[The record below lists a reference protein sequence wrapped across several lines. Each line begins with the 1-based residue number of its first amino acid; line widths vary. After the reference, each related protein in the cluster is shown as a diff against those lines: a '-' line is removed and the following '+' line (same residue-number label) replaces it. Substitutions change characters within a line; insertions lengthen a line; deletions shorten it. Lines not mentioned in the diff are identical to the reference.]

1 MRPPNA
7 PRARRQ
13 LNNYGFRK
21 CHTDRY
27 EFGVPGFQRGAP
39 ELLKTLKRHDAQ
51 RQSKKPSSAAKAEQE
66 EGLGSPTGAGA
77 PRRRRRSHADT
88 DAPPFP
94 CDAALVEVG
103 VYGGMHSEVEQ
114 LKRDRLLLLKEVM
127 RLRETSAHT
136 ASEVRAL
143 NTRLANT
150 EAMQQQM
157 LTFLQQ
163 HISPTLLNANSHILQ
178 GRKRRHLLLGPASP
192 GREDASMD
200 LGLGAAAAA
209 PLPIPLAGGAA
220 GGSVFD
226 DAPPMFGAGP
236 VPPFA
241 AGASPPGSGVLL
253 RELPDADSVPYGL
266 RPRGVNG
273 VGGRAPSAGLSA
285 DALMPSY
292 NALMPP
298 PPLPDVL
305 SLPQLAPEG
314 DIFSWSDLLADLPAA
329 EPGAPGAAHELPLS
343 RMNSEDIHK
352 IVRDMQLDGPPSL
365 DLPAVRLHGCAVA
378 CRSWQLTCINTRRLH
393 EFS

>member
-1 MRPPNA
+1 
-7 PRARRQ
+7 
-13 LNNYGFRK
+13 
-21 CHTDRY
+21 
-27 EFGVPGFQRGAP
+27 
-39 ELLKTLKRHDAQ
+39 
-51 RQSKKPSSAAKAEQE
+51 
-66 EGLGSPTGAGA
+66 
-77 PRRRRRSHADT
+77 
-88 DAPPFP
+88 
-94 CDAALVEVG
+94 
-103 VYGGMHSEVEQ
+103 MHSEVEQ

-136 ASEVRAL
+136 ANEVRSL

-192 GREDASMD
+192 GRDDAAMD
-200 LGLGAAAAA
+200 LGAAA

-226 DAPPMFGAGP
+226 DAPMVGAGP

-241 AGASPPGSGVLL
+241 AGSSPPGSGVLL

-273 VGGRAPSAGLSA
+273 VGGRAPSASLSV

-305 SLPQLAPEG
+305 PLPQLAPEG
-314 DIFSWSDLLADLPAA
+314 DIFSWSDLLADLPPT
-329 EPGAPGAAHELPLS
+329 EPGASGTPLS

-352 IVRDMQLDGPPSL
+352 IVRDMQLDSPL
-365 DLPAVRLHGCAVA
+365 DLPAVRLHGM
-378 CRSWQLTCINTRRLH
+378 QLA
-393 EFS
+393 S

>member
-1 MRPPNA
+1 M
-7 PRARRQ
+7 
-13 LNNYGFRK
+13 
-21 CHTDRY
+21 
-27 EFGVPGFQRGAP
+27 PGFQRGAP

-51 RQSKKPSSAAKAEQE
+51 RQSKKPGAFPKAEPE

-77 PRRRRRSHADT
+77 PRWRPPTQRRRCPPLT
-88 DAPPFP
+88 DVPR
-94 CDAALVEVG
+94 AALVEVG

-136 ASEVRAL
+136 ANEVRAL

-192 GREDASMD
+192 GREVTEMD
-200 LGLGAAAAA
+200 LGAGASA
-209 PLPIPLAGGAA
+209 PLPMPLAGGAA

-226 DAPPMFGAGP
+226 DAPMFGAGP

-273 VGGRAPSAGLSA
+273 VGGRASSASLSA

-298 PPLPDVL
+298 PQLPDVL
-305 SLPQLAPEG
+305 PLPQLAPEG
-314 DIFSWSDLLADLPAA
+314 DIFSWSDLLADLPPT
-329 EPGAPGAAHELPLS
+329 EPGAAGGTPLS

-352 IVRDMQLDGPPSL
+352 IVRDMQLDGNPVDLVRVPGMQL
-365 DLPAVRLHGCAVA
+365 DLC
-378 CRSWQLTCINTRRLH
+378 
-393 EFS
+393 